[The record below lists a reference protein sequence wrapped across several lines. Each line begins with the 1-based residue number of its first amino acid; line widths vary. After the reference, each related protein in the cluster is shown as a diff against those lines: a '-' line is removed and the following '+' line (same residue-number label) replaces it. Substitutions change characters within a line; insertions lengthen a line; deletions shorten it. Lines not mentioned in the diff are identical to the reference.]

1 MVDNGDHGVW
11 LPDMAGVEKYVEDY
25 RKPIVPVAEKTEE
38 QEETDWQ
45 SRHNEREAQRE
56 AIRSRVRSSSGS
68 SEYFHKG
75 MPVPTITDKED
86 KRVGVYARV
95 STKSTEQTSSIENQ
109 QLYYTKKIGDNEHWE
124 MQEIYSDEG
133 KSGMEVKHRSEFQ
146 RMIADAGKG
155 KMDLILC
162 ASVSRFARDISDC
175 IKYITKLRTMNPRHP
190 VGVYF
195 ETENI
200 YTLDPNSEQVLH
212 FHALLAHWESANKSR
227 RMILSYDQRICT
239 GQYPVSDLLGYRHTK
254 DGQLIIQPE
263 EAKTVK
269 YVFLSLLVGRS
280 STDIAATLTE
290 KRRPTLKGNKEWD
303 GGKVL
308 HLLSNERRWGDLEAR
323 KTIVLDPREK
333 IIVKNNGI
341 RDWAFVPEH
350 HEGIVTPEIAK
361 AAQFMASSRGMLP
374 GGVPSLTVIDKG
386 ALKGFVSVCPRWKG
400 IDRKTYLSACHSVY
414 EDEQLRELEQEIRI
428 WTGQDTSSVLSM
440 RFTGY
445 EVPRGILFLNRT
457 MPSLTITPRSVWF
470 NKACHER
477 LDNCEWVELLYHPV
491 MQTVAIRESTPENT
505 NSFRWLSENG
515 AAVVSVET
523 RAFSE
528 SVYEALDWITDYNF
542 RFRGITKERGGAK
555 VIIFS
560 LDEPQIIVGKKKRG
574 EAKNSGP
581 AQYIPYTNSA
591 KAGVQKANGIAYPS
605 EWKRRQGMNCLIRK
619 KRDDALSAITKEDIL
634 SPGVITENPLIGSIP
649 DREEILSE
657 LDELL
662 LSM

>member
-1 MVDNGDHGVW
+1 MVGIGDHGVW
-11 LPDMAGVEKYVEDY
+11 LPDMAGVEEYVEDY
-25 RKPIVPVAEKTEE
+25 GKPIVPVSEDAEEL
-38 QEETDWQ
+38 EETDWQ

-56 AIRSRVRSSSGS
+56 AIRSRVRGSSGS
-68 SEYFHKG
+68 NEYFHKG
-75 MPVPTITDKED
+75 MPVPTISDKAD

-95 STKSTEQTSSIENQ
+95 STKSTEQISSIENQ

-133 KSGMEVKHRSEFQ
+133 KSGMEVKHRLEFQ

-175 IKYITKLRTMNPRHP
+175 IKYITKLRTMNPHHP

-239 GQYPVSDLLGYRHTK
+239 GQYPVADLLGYRHTK
-254 DGQLIIQPE
+254 DGKLIIQPE

-280 STDIAATLTE
+280 CTDIAATLTE
-290 KRRPTLKGNKEWD
+290 KRRSTLKGSKDWDCNK
-303 GGKVL
+303 VQR
-308 HLLSNERRWGDLEAR
+308 LLTNERRWGDLEAR

-361 AAQFMASSRGMLP
+361 AAQYMASSRGMLP
-374 GGVPSLTVIDKG
+374 GGVPSLTVINHG
-386 ALKGFVSVCPRWKG
+386 ALKGFVSVCPRWRG
-400 IDRKTYLSACHSVY
+400 INRQTFLSACHSVY
-414 EDEQLRELEQEIRI
+414 EDMELRDLEREIRT
-428 WTGQDTSSVLSM
+428 WTGEEESNVLSLK
-440 RFTGY
+440 FTGY
-445 EVPRGILFLNRT
+445 EVPRGILFLTRS
-457 MPSLTITPRSVWF
+457 MPSMTITPRSVVF

-491 MQTVAIRESTPENT
+491 MQTVAIRKSSKEDT
-505 NSFRWLSENG
+505 NSFRWVRDSG
-515 AAVVSVET
+515 TAVAAVET
-523 RAFSE
+523 IAFSE
-528 SVYEALDWITDYNF
+528 AVYEALDWIKDYRF
-542 RFRGITKERGGAK
+542 RFRGITKERNGAK
-555 VIIFS
+555 VILFS
-560 LDEPQIIVGKKKRG
+560 LDEPQILVGK
-574 EAKNSGP
+574 
-581 AQYIPYTNSA
+581 Q
-591 KAGVQKANGIAYPS
+591 
-605 EWKRRQGMNCLIRK
+605 LRK
-619 KRDDALSAITKEDIL
+619 LA
-634 SPGVITENPLIGSIP
+634 
-649 DREEILSE
+649 
-657 LDELL
+657 
-662 LSM
+662 

>member
-1 MVDNGDHGVW
+1 MVDNGDHGIW
-11 LPDMAGVEKYVEDY
+11 IPDIPGVEKYVEDY
-25 RKPIVPVAEKTEE
+25 RKPIVPVSEEREEKEE
-38 QEETDWQ
+38 NEWQ
-45 SRHNEREAQRE
+45 ARHKEREAERE
-56 AIRSRVRSSSGS
+56 AIRNRVRGSSGS
-68 SEYFHKG
+68 NEYFHKG
-75 MPVPTITDKED
+75 MPVPTISDD
-86 KRVGVYARV
+86 AYKRVGVYARV

-133 KSGMEVKHRSEFQ
+133 KSGMEVKHRTEFQ
-146 RMIADAGKG
+146 RMITDAGKG
-155 KMDLILC
+155 KMDMILC

-175 IKYITKLRTMNPRHP
+175 IKYTTKLRTMNPHHP

-239 GQYPVSDLLGYRHTK
+239 GQYPVADLLGYRHTK

-269 YVFLSLLVGRS
+269 YVFLSLVVGKS
-280 STDIAATLTE
+280 CKDIAATLTE
-290 KRRPTLKGNKEWD
+290 KRRSTLKGSKEWD
-303 GGKVL
+303 CNKVL
-308 HLLSNERRWGDLEAR
+308 HLLGNERRWGDLEAR

-386 ALKGFVSVCPRWKG
+386 ALKGFVNVCPRWRG
-400 IDRKTYLSACHSVY
+400 IDRQTYLSACHSVY
-414 EDEQLRELEQEIRI
+414 EDRELMELEREIRI
-428 WTGQDTSSVLSM
+428 WTGQEDSNVLSM
-440 RFTGY
+440 KFTGY
-445 EVPRGILFLNRT
+445 EVPRGILFLT
-457 MPSLTITPRSVWF
+457 KAMPSMTITTRAIMF
-470 NKACHER
+470 NKACHDK
-477 LDNCEWVELLYHPV
+477 LGNCEWVELLYHPV
-491 MQTVAIRESTPENT
+491 MQTVVIRESDPNNT
-505 NSFRWLSENG
+505 NSFRWVRDNG
-515 AAVVSVET
+515 KVVRCIET
-523 RAFSE
+523 IAFSK
-528 SVYEALDWITDYNF
+528 SVYQAMDWITDYQF

-555 VIIFS
+555 VIVFS
-560 LDEPQIIVGKKKRG
+560 LDEPQILVGKKKTG
-574 EAKNSGP
+574 EETSNRPAK
-581 AQYIPYTNSA
+581 YIPYTNSA
-591 KAGVQKANGIAYPS
+591 ATGVQSDSFIAYPS

-619 KRDDALSAITKEDIL
+619 KRDDALSAITEADIL
-634 SPGVITENPLIGSIP
+634 CPGITTENPLIGTIP
-649 DREEILSE
+649 DREDIMRE